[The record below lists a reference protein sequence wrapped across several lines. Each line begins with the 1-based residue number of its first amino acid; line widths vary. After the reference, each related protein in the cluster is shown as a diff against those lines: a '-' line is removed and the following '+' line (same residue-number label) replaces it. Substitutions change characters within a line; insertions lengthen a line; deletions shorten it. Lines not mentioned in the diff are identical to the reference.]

1 MSSEKRRPVTTGKS
15 EQMRMMFNRIAPS
28 YDRLNHLLSFQIDRL
43 WRRRAVRHVA
53 DAAPASVLDLATG
66 TGDLAIELARR
77 IPTATI
83 YGIDLSEE
91 MLAVARQKIVRAAL
105 SDRVVVTEG
114 NAEQLSVESERFDA
128 VTVGFGV
135 RNFAHLEQ
143 CLAEIRRVLRKGGMV
158 MILELS
164 TPKNRLIRALYKF
177 YSFRFMPWIGGLLS
191 GERQAYRYLPASVH
205 AFHRP
210 ERVVELL
217 QQAGFKACTAY
228 SQTFGI
234 AHIYT
239 AIR

>member
-1 MSSEKRRPVTTGKS
+1 MNNQTEKMTPKGKK
-15 EQMRMMFNRIAPS
+15 EQMRTMFNRIAPS

-43 WRRRAVRHVA
+43 WRRRATRLVA
-53 DAAPASVLDLATG
+53 ANHPRTILDLATG
-66 TGDLAIELARR
+66 TGDLAIDLARH
-77 IPTATI
+77 IPSATI
-83 YGIDLSEE
+83 CGLDLSEE
-91 MLAVARQKIVRAAL
+91 MLAVARQKIRRAGL
-105 SDRVVVTEG
+105 EQRVTVAEG
-114 NAEQLSVESERFDA
+114 DAEQLTAATAGFDA

-143 CLAEIRRVLRKGGMV
+143 CLAEMYRVLREGGEV

-164 TPKNRLIRALYKF
+164 TPKNRLIRSLYEF
-177 YSFRFMPWIGGLLS
+177 YSFRFMPWIGGLIS

-217 QQAGFKACTAY
+217 QQAGFKECSAR

-239 AIR
+239 AKR